1 MAEIVS
7 DKGSSMMV
15 LEKITRK
22 GDQLEITGRM
32 MGAWPSKMYITLDE
46 FGDFIR
52 VMLTPSLVAYILLYP
67 FFILRKKLQTKKSQ

>member
-1 MAEIVS
+1 
-7 DKGSSMMV
+7 MV
-15 LEKITRK
+15 LEKVTRK

-52 VMLTPSLVAYILLYP
+52 IMLTPALIAYIFLYP
-67 FFILRKKLQTKKSQ
+67 YFLLRKKLQTKKSQ